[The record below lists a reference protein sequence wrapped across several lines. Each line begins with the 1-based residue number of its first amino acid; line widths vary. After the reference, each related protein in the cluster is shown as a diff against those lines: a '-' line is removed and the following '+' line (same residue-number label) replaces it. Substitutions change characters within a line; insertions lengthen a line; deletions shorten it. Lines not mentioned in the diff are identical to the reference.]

1 MNQATVALECNFDYD
16 HEYNSGDDFDIACS
30 NDEQKVIS
38 QSNRS
43 ETNLESKIESGGAP
57 PTNNKS
63 TEIVQDPEIQTNS
76 NESTVACNKM
86 KSISSSNTTDKHR
99 DFGVQANMNFDIEN
113 EALEWH
119 RRLGHISGNQLIE
132 TNRVHNLKIPVRL
145 IEYMSRYDSCKV
157 CIQCK
162 AKRHNQRKRSAAPTK
177 QAKERMDNWCVDEIG
192 PFSLIEEGNNYQPN
206 TENNNK
212 HSSRLH
218 CPSIEGH
225 QYGLVITDEYARYR
239 IVVCLRTKD
248 EAGDALIR
256 MITLFQ
262 TQTGK
267 VLKQLT
273 TDGGKELISKK
284 VKEFLDSQGTIPTLS
299 PPYTPERN
307 GIAESMNYTLIVHT
321 RCLLEHCQA
330 PQHLWNF
337 ALEYSTYLYN
347 RIPRNEN
354 QKIPHQRMW
363 PNVVI
368 HMNHIH
374 TFGCDV
380 HYWIENSQRG
390 KLQPTTKPGIFVG
403 YSIKF
408 NAYKVLTMP
417 DEQGKIKIKATL
429 NVTFV
434 ENSFANLQAARNA
447 IIAQAE
453 KRTPTKEGKREF
465 EVKFIGGHRAN
476 RNSKLTHYLVYWKGY
491 RTPTWEPET
500 NLQNCKEMLEEY
512 KQLQNSEPNPAE
524 EKLLLAFEYE
534 CAMMAIQPEDQG
546 QSSVKDF
553 SIPESYLE
561 AINHPTEGQFWRKA
575 IHDEL
580 QSLKLQGV
588 FNIGL
593 CILPNGKQAIDTRW
607 VFAKKHNERGE
618 VTRYK
623 ARLVARGFQQK
634 EGIDYNETFSPT
646 VRMKTLKI
654 VLAIAAERDY
664 EMKQIDFDTAFLNAN
679 VKEEIYVKIPQGYQS
694 NDSQVNGNKVLRL
707 VKAIY
712 GTKQASREWWIE
724 LDTCLKTLGYKSTPL
739 DECLYFK
746 QVNDQLMLVTVYVDD
761 MAVFFPASLQQV
773 WTEDVEQIKSK
784 YKIKELGDLNWILNM
799 SVTRDR
805 QRRLIFLSQETYIK
819 RVLDNFNIS
828 STNVSKKHSE
838 LPFHIGD
845 LTIPPKDWIPKE
857 LNKDLASQYRSII
870 GSLIYAANIT
880 RPDIAYITNTL
891 ARYLSEP
898 LDYHMKYAM
907 RVLEYLYFNPG
918 IQLTFGSGQV
928 NSTSDEF
935 KIEVYS
941 DSDWS
946 QSREDRKSVSGMALL
961 INNRLISWQSKKQST
976 VALSSTEAEYYA
988 LTEAVKEAMFITQWF
1003 KHVMNQSIVP
1013 IVFEDNIGAQ
1023 EMADHSTNHNKT
1035 KHIDLRLFFI
1045 RDAVKAKAI
1054 LIKRIASKDNI
1065 ADIFTKTVSS
1075 DVFKYLKK
1083 LIFVDL
1089 LC

>member
-1 MNQATVALECNFDYD
+1 
-16 HEYNSGDDFDIACS
+16 
-30 NDEQKVIS
+30 
-38 QSNRS
+38 
-43 ETNLESKIESGGAP
+43 
-57 PTNNKS
+57 
-63 TEIVQDPEIQTNS
+63 
-76 NESTVACNKM
+76 M
-86 KSISSSNTTDKHR
+86 KSISSSNTTDKYR

-354 QKIPHQRMW
+354 QKIPHQIMW

-453 KRTPTKEGKREF
+453 KRTPTKEGKR
-465 EVKFIGGHRAN
+465 
-476 RNSKLTHYLVYWKGY
+476 
-491 RTPTWEPET
+491 
-500 NLQNCKEMLEEY
+500 
-512 KQLQNSEPNPAE
+512 
-524 EKLLLAFEYE
+524 
-534 CAMMAIQPEDQG
+534 
-546 QSSVKDF
+546 DF
-553 SIPESYLE
+553 GAL
-561 AINHPTEGQFWRKA
+561 
-575 IHDEL
+575 
-580 QSLKLQGV
+580 
-588 FNIGL
+588 
-593 CILPNGKQAIDTRW
+593 
-607 VFAKKHNERGE
+607 
-618 VTRYK
+618 
-623 ARLVARGFQQK
+623 
-634 EGIDYNETFSPT
+634 
-646 VRMKTLKI
+646 
-654 VLAIAAERDY
+654 
-664 EMKQIDFDTAFLNAN
+664 
-679 VKEEIYVKIPQGYQS
+679 
-694 NDSQVNGNKVLRL
+694 
-707 VKAIY
+707 
-712 GTKQASREWWIE
+712 
-724 LDTCLKTLGYKSTPL
+724 
-739 DECLYFK
+739 
-746 QVNDQLMLVTVYVDD
+746 
-761 MAVFFPASLQQV
+761 PASA
-773 WTEDVEQIKSK
+773 
-784 YKIKELGDLNWILNM
+784 GG
-799 SVTRDR
+799 RG
-805 QRRLIFLSQETYIK
+805 RLPGAEGKPHRHLRFGGAGPAA
-819 RVLDNFNIS
+819 
-828 STNVSKKHSE
+828 ST
-838 LPFHIGD
+838 
-845 LTIPPKDWIPKE
+845 W
-857 LNKDLASQYRSII
+857 
-870 GSLIYAANIT
+870 
-880 RPDIAYITNTL
+880 
-891 ARYLSEP
+891 
-898 LDYHMKYAM
+898 
-907 RVLEYLYFNPG
+907 
-918 IQLTFGSGQV
+918 
-928 NSTSDEF
+928 
-935 KIEVYS
+935 
-941 DSDWS
+941 
-946 QSREDRKSVSGMALL
+946 
-961 INNRLISWQSKKQST
+961 
-976 VALSSTEAEYYA
+976 
-988 LTEAVKEAMFITQWF
+988 
-1003 KHVMNQSIVP
+1003 
-1013 IVFEDNIGAQ
+1013 
-1023 EMADHSTNHNKT
+1023 
-1035 KHIDLRLFFI
+1035 
-1045 RDAVKAKAI
+1045 
-1054 LIKRIASKDNI
+1054 
-1065 ADIFTKTVSS
+1065 
-1075 DVFKYLKK
+1075 
-1083 LIFVDL
+1083 
-1089 LC
+1089 

>member
-57 PTNNKS
+57 STNNKS

-86 KSISSSNTTDKHR
+86 KSISSSNITDKNR

-145 IEYMSRYDSCKV
+145 IEYMSRYDSC
-157 CIQCK
+157 
-162 AKRHNQRKRSAAPTK
+162 
-177 QAKERMDNWCVDEIG
+177 
-192 PFSLIEEGNNYQPN
+192 EEGNNYQPN

-476 RNSKLTHYLVYWKGY
+476 RNSKLTHYLSKSIS
-491 RTPTWEPET
+491 
-500 NLQNCKEMLEEY
+500 NCKT
-512 KQLQNSEPNPAE
+512 
-524 EKLLLAFEYE
+524 
-534 CAMMAIQPEDQG
+534 
-546 QSSVKDF
+546 QS
-553 SIPESYLE
+553 
-561 AINHPTEGQFWRKA
+561 Q
-575 IHDEL
+575 
-580 QSLKLQGV
+580 
-588 FNIGL
+588 
-593 CILPNGKQAIDTRW
+593 
-607 VFAKKHNERGE
+607 
-618 VTRYK
+618 
-623 ARLVARGFQQK
+623 
-634 EGIDYNETFSPT
+634 
-646 VRMKTLKI
+646 
-654 VLAIAAERDY
+654 
-664 EMKQIDFDTAFLNAN
+664 
-679 VKEEIYVKIPQGYQS
+679 
-694 NDSQVNGNKVLRL
+694 
-707 VKAIY
+707 
-712 GTKQASREWWIE
+712 
-724 LDTCLKTLGYKSTPL
+724 
-739 DECLYFK
+739 
-746 QVNDQLMLVTVYVDD
+746 
-761 MAVFFPASLQQV
+761 
-773 WTEDVEQIKSK
+773 
-784 YKIKELGDLNWILNM
+784 
-799 SVTRDR
+799 
-805 QRRLIFLSQETYIK
+805 
-819 RVLDNFNIS
+819 
-828 STNVSKKHSE
+828 
-838 LPFHIGD
+838 
-845 LTIPPKDWIPKE
+845 
-857 LNKDLASQYRSII
+857 
-870 GSLIYAANIT
+870 
-880 RPDIAYITNTL
+880 
-891 ARYLSEP
+891 
-898 LDYHMKYAM
+898 
-907 RVLEYLYFNPG
+907 
-918 IQLTFGSGQV
+918 IQL
-928 NSTSDEF
+928 
-935 KIEVYS
+935 
-941 DSDWS
+941 
-946 QSREDRKSVSGMALL
+946 
-961 INNRLISWQSKKQST
+961 
-976 VALSSTEAEYYA
+976 
-988 LTEAVKEAMFITQWF
+988 
-1003 KHVMNQSIVP
+1003 
-1013 IVFEDNIGAQ
+1013 
-1023 EMADHSTNHNKT
+1023 
-1035 KHIDLRLFFI
+1035 
-1045 RDAVKAKAI
+1045 
-1054 LIKRIASKDNI
+1054 KRS
-1065 ADIFTKTVSS
+1065 
-1075 DVFKYLKK
+1075 Y
-1083 LIFVDL
+1083 
-1089 LC
+1089 C